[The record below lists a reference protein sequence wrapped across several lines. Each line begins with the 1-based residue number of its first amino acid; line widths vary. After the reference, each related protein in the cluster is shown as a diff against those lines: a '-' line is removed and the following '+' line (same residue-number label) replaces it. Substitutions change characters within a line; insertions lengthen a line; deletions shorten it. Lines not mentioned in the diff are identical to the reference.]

1 MKEESIRGLLERLDE
16 RMARGLERAAELAV
30 RRGHLA
36 VAPEHW
42 LVALLEDERSGMGE
56 ALARLGVDREAL
68 WQDLFHALARK
79 RSGQVLRPAL
89 SPSLWQWLERAGREP
104 GALDGPR
111 LLTSLLAL
119 APGLEGAP
127 FARLAAVAVSE
138 PATDAALQ
146 PPAAPL
152 QGLGE
157 APSAAAEAL
166 ERFTVDLTAQAREG
180 RLDPVLGRDEEIR
193 MMLDI
198 LCRRRKNNPILV
210 GEPGVGKTA
219 LIEGLALR
227 IAGGAVPPE
236 LRDTRIRVLD
246 LGLLQAGA
254 SMKGEFEQR
263 LQDVLEAVRESEE
276 AIILFIDEAHTLIGA
291 GGEAGGSDAANLLKP
306 ALARGEIRAVA
317 ATTWS
322 EYKRYFERDAA
333 LERRFQLVKV
343 EEPDPDTALLML
355 MGLKERYRQHHRLQ
369 ITDDAIEAA
378 VRLSARYINGRQLPD
393 KAIDLLDTA
402 CARVRMGQ
410 VASPAGLER
419 LQSRI
424 QHLTDRLQQ
433 LEADRLRGLPVD
445 AALRCDLEADL
456 ARAREEMEALEA
468 RWDEERILVT
478 AIQEHGQAL
487 PALEG
492 EALDRALDRARRM
505 RHALEQTQGG
515 EALMHAEVNAA
526 TVAAVVSDWTGV
538 PLGRMVEDE
547 LEVLLSLEQRLG
559 ERILGQDQALA
570 LLARGMRNAR
580 ARLSNPQAPMG
591 VFLFAGPSGVGK
603 TETAHALADC
613 LFGGSRFL
621 ITINMSEYQEA
632 HTVSQ
637 LKGSPPGYVGYGE
650 GGVLTEAV
658 RQRPYSVVL
667 LDEIEKAHP
676 DVLNLF
682 YQVFDRGFMRD
693 GEGRE
698 IDFRNTVIIMTSNLG
713 SETLLRL
720 LEDEGDERPDA
731 EALVEAVRPEL
742 EAHLAPALL
751 GRMQVVPFLP
761 LDEAVLRGVVALKLE
776 ALAERLQAAHG
787 VTLCCEE
794 AALAAL
800 ARRCRAGNR
809 GARQVATWLEQHL
822 MPGMARSL
830 LAMQAEGNVPAR
842 LWITANEDDEIELVF
857 TDPVDETAAEAP
869 MADAALATGT

>member
-1 MKEESIRGLLERLDE
+1 MKAESIRALLERLDD
-16 RMARGLERAAELAV
+16 RMARALERAAEVAV
-30 RRGHLA
+30 RRSHLA

-42 LVALLEDERSGMGE
+42 LVALLEDEGSGMAA
-56 ALARLGVDREAL
+56 ALERLGVDVEAL
-68 WQDLFHALARK
+68 GEELFAALGRK
-79 RSGQVLRPAL
+79 RGGQVVRPAL
-89 SPSLWQWLERAGREP
+89 SPALWQWLEAAGRVP
-104 GALDGPR
+104 GSIDGAR
-111 LLTSLLAL
+111 LLACLLEL
-119 APGLEGAP
+119 APSLEGAP
-127 FARLAAVAVSE
+127 FARLAAADIRPPVVE
-138 PATDAALQ
+138 PMAPTNGVEALQ
-146 PPAAPL
+146 A
-152 QGLGE
+152 GR
-157 APSAAAEAL
+157 SARADEAL
-166 ERFTVDLTAQAREG
+166 ERFTVDLTAQAQAG
-180 RLDPVLGRDEEIR
+180 QLDPVLGRDEEIR

-254 SMKGEFEQR
+254 GMKGEFEQR
-263 LQDVLEAVRESEE
+263 LQDVLEAVRQAEE
-276 AIILFIDEAHTLIGA
+276 EIILFIDEAHTLIGA

-317 ATTWS
+317 ATTWA

-343 EEPDPDTALLML
+343 EEPDIDTAILML
-355 MGLKERYRQHHRLQ
+355 MGLKERYQQHHRLP
-369 ITDDAIEAA
+369 ITDEAIEAA

-410 VASPAGLER
+410 VASPAALER
-419 LQSRI
+419 AQARI
-424 QHLTDRLQQ
+424 QHLRDRLAQIDSDHRRGVPVD
-433 LEADRLRGLPVD
+433 ERLRD
-445 AALRCDLEADL
+445 SLEGEL
-456 ARAREEMEALEA
+456 AEAEAELEALEA

-478 AIQEHGQAL
+478 AIREHGQGL
-487 PALEG
+487 PALDGARLET
-492 EALDRALDRARRM
+492 ELERARRM
-505 RHALEQTQGG
+505 RRALAATQGG
-515 EALMHAEVNAA
+515 EALLHPEVDASTIA
-526 TVAAVVSDWTGV
+526 SVVSDWTGV

-547 LEVLLSLEQRLG
+547 LGVLLELEQRLG
-559 ERILGQDQALA
+559 ERIIGQDAALA

-580 ARLSNPQAPMG
+580 ARLGNPQAPMG

-603 TETAHALADC
+603 TETAHALADI
-613 LFGGSRFL
+613 LFGGERYL
-621 ITINMSEYQEA
+621 VTINMSEYQEA

-713 SETLLRL
+713 SETLLQL
-720 LEDEGDERPDA
+720 LEQDDEAGHPA
-731 EALVEAVRPEL
+731 PAALVEAIRPDL
-742 EAHLAPALL
+742 ERHLAPALL
-751 GRMQVVPFLP
+751 GRMQIVPFLP
-761 LDEAVLRGVVALKLE
+761 LDEEILRGIVALRLE
-776 ALAERLQAAHG
+776 ALAERLGATHG
-787 VTLCCEE
+787 VELCCEE
-794 AALAAL
+794 SALAAL
-800 ARRCRAGNR
+800 AARCQAGNR
-809 GARQVATWLEQHL
+809 GARQVGTWLEQNL
-822 MPGMARSL
+822 LPGMARSL
-830 LAMQAEGNVPAR
+830 LAMQAEGDLPQR
-842 LWITANEDDEIELVF
+842 LWITADDAGEIELVF
-857 TDPVDETAAEAP
+857 TDGPAQTEPAETPAF
-869 MADAALATGT
+869 ATA